1 MKARWVALEAWLA
14 ARAERERVVLLF
26 AFVCIVGVLTYVG
39 WVEPVLQARSA
50 ALARILEQQRLL
62 ATVQEQRAQTQ
73 RVLGSDPNA
82 AVRERVDSVRRE
94 LDDIDRKL
102 AQLQGTLLAP
112 ARMSRVLQEL
122 LGTDRRVR
130 LVSMRNLPAA
140 AVDAAHVT
148 QADARGDAMRGAQVF
163 RHGIEVVLQG
173 RQRDLLAYVD
183 RLERQPWQLFWAQVT
198 LTADHSRAT
207 LRLTLYTLSLEEA
220 WLVV

>member
-1 MKARWVALEAWLA
+1 MKARWIALEAWLA

-39 WVEPVLQARSA
+39 WVEPALQARSA
-50 ALARILEQQRLL
+50 ALARMLDQQRLL
-62 ATVQEQRAQTQ
+62 ATVQEQRTQTQ

-94 LDDIDRKL
+94 LDGIDRKL

-112 ARMSRVLQEL
+112 ERMSGVLQEL
-122 LGTDRRVR
+122 LGADRRVR

-140 AVDAAHVT
+140 PVDAGDATKV
-148 QADARGDAMRGAQVF
+148 DARGDAMRGAQLF
-163 RHGIEVVLQG
+163 RHGIEVVVEG
-173 RQRDLLAYVD
+173 RHRDLLAYVD

-198 LTADHSRAT
+198 LTADNPRAT